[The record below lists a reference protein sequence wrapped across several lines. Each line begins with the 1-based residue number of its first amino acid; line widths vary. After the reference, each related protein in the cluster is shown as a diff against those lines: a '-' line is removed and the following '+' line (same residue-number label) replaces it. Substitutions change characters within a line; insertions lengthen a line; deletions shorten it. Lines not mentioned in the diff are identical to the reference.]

1 MTKEGCMIFVGDDW
15 AEDHHD
21 VHLMDESG
29 TRLASRRLPEGLAGI
44 GEFHQLLARHAEEPD
59 EIVIGIETD
68 RGLWVTALVGVGY
81 RVYAINP
88 LAAARY
94 RDRHH
99 VSGAKSDAGDAKLLA
114 DLVRTDRHN
123 HHRVAGDSA
132 DAEAVKVLARAHQ
145 NLIWTRNRHTNT
157 LRSAL
162 REYYPA
168 ALEAFND
175 LHDRDAL
182 AVLGRAPTPVQAAN
196 LSLSKI
202 RSALKAAGRQRNL
215 DVRSQEIQTAL
226 RTEQLAAPSAVTTA
240 FAATTRA
247 TIGIIAELNHQIND
261 LEAELATH
269 FETHPDADIYLS
281 LPGLGVILGARVLG
295 EFGDDPN
302 RYTDAKCRKNYAGTS
317 PLTVASGKKRAVLAR
332 HIRNRRLYDAI
343 DQWAFCAI
351 NASAGARAFYDARRT
366 AGDLHHQALRALGN
380 RLVGILHGCLRH
392 RTHYNEDKA
401 WAHRQTNPDTRAA

>member
-1 MTKEGCMIFVGDDW
+1 MLFVGDDW

-21 VHLMDESG
+21 VYLMNDAG
-29 TRLASRRLPEGLAGI
+29 DRLASRRLPEGLAGI
-44 GEFHQLLARHAEEPD
+44 GRLHELIAEHAADPAQV
-59 EIVIGIETD
+59 VIGIETD
-68 RGLWVTALVGVGY
+68 RGLWVDALTAAEYQVF
-81 RVYAINP
+81 AINP

-99 VSGAKSDAGDAKLLA
+99 VSGAKSDASDAKLLA

-123 HHRVAGDSA
+123 HRRVAGDTDA
-132 DAEAVKVLARAHQ
+132 AEAIKVLARAHQ
-145 NLIWTRNRHTNT
+145 NLIWARTRHTNS

-168 ALEAFND
+168 ALEAFDD
-175 LHDRDAL
+175 LADRDAL
-182 AVLGRAPTPVQAAN
+182 AVLGRAPTPADARR

-215 DVRSQEIQTAL
+215 DTRASQIQEML
-226 RTEQLAAPSAVTTA
+226 RTEQLAAPAAVTAA
-240 FAATTRA
+240 FGASTRA
-247 TIGIIAELNHQIND
+247 AVAIITELNHQISH
-261 LEAELATH
+261 LEAQLATH
-269 FETHPDADIYLS
+269 FEAHPDAAIYRS

-302 RYTDAKCRKNYAGTS
+302 RYTSAKCRKNYAGTS
-317 PLTVASGKKRAVLAR
+317 PLTIASGRKRAVLAR

-343 DQWAFCAI
+343 DAWAFCAI
-351 NASAGARAFYDARRT
+351 TRSPGARAYYDQHRA

-380 RLVGILHGCLRH
+380 RLVSILHGCLRH
-392 RTHYNEDKA
+392 HTTYDEHKA
-401 WAHRQTNPDTRAA
+401 WEHRHNTPTTHAA

>member
-1 MTKEGCMIFVGDDW
+1 MIFIGDDW

-21 VHLMDESG
+21 VYLMDEAG
-29 TRLASRRLPEGLAGI
+29 ARLASRRLPEGLAGI
-44 GEFHQLLARHAEEPD
+44 GEFHQLLARHADDPGQV
-59 EIVIGIETD
+59 VIGIETD
-68 RGLWVTALVGVGY
+68 RGLWVTALVVAGY
-81 RVYAINP
+81 QVYAINP

-99 VSGAKSDAGDAKLLA
+99 VSGAKSDAADAKLLA

-123 HHRVAGDSA
+123 HRKVAGDSA

-145 NLIWTRNRHTNT
+145 NLIWTRNQHTNA

-162 REYYPA
+162 REYYPG
-168 ALEAFND
+168 ALEAFDD

-182 AVLGRAPTPVQAAN
+182 AILGRAPTPVQAAS

-202 RSALKAAGRQRNL
+202 RSALKGAGRQRNI
-215 DVRSQEIQTAL
+215 DARAQEVQTAL
-226 RTEQLAAPSAVTTA
+226 RTEQLAAPAAVTAA
-240 FAATTRA
+240 FAASTRA
-247 TIGIIAELNHQIND
+247 MVAIITELNRQITD

-269 FETHPDADIYLS
+269 FETHPDAEIYRS

-302 RYTDAKCRKNYAGTS
+302 RYSTAKCRKNYAGTS
-317 PLTVASGKKRAVLAR
+317 PLTVASGRKRAVMAR
-332 HIRNRRLYDAI
+332 HVRNRRLYDAI
-343 DQWAFCAI
+343 DQWAFCTL
-351 NASAGARAFYDARRT
+351 NSSPGARAFYDARRT

-380 RLVGILHGCLRH
+380 RLVGVLHGCLRH
-392 RTHYNEDKA
+392 RTHYDEHKA
-401 WAHRQTNPDTRAA
+401 WAHRQANPHTEAA